1 MELEDCGT
9 GYQPVRKYTWGLDLA
24 GQSGNGDWLG
34 SGADVPVPVS
44 GAGASERAAQA
55 SAFLEA
61 AGGIGGLL
69 AVSDP
74 NDPND
79 PNDPCGDF
87 VYFYDGNEDMKI
99 GGCPNP
105 VRHSA
110 CLGGR
115 AVDGN
120 LTQS

>member
-24 GQSGNGDWLG
+24 GQN
-34 SGADVPVPVS
+34 